1 MFCNDLKCLC
11 SAFGTQIVLYGES
24 MRCQIALQNWGDPG
38 GPSHLADACHVLYIS
53 SVLKDVLHEILLFG
67 VPKATSD
74 AWKAGDTV
82 AHP

>member
-1 MFCNDLKCLC
+1 M
-11 SAFGTQIVLYGES
+11 TQIVPYVES
-24 MRCQIALQNWGDPG
+24 MGCQIAVQSWGDPG
-38 GPSHLADACHVLYIS
+38 GPSHLADACQVLYIS

-74 AWKAGDTV
+74 AWKKGDAV